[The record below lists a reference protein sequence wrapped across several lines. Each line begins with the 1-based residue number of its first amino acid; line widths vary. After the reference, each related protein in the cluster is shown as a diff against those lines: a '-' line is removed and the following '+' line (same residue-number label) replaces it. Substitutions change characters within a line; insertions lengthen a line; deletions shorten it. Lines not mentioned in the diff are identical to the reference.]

1 MNNHF
6 FALLSR
12 MKYIERW
19 ALMRN
24 TMRENI
30 AEHSFFVAVLAHALA
45 CIRRDV
51 FNVDCE
57 PEKAASF
64 ALLHDA
70 SEIFTGD
77 MPTPIKYYNPD
88 IRTVYAEIEKNANDR
103 LVATLPDELAPTYRE
118 MLYIPDEYKSL
129 VKAADKLSAYI
140 KCIEE
145 KNSGNAE
152 FASAEASTLNSL
164 NALNMQEVDYFIEHF
179 IPSFTLTLDELEK

>member
-1 MNNHF
+1 MNSSF

-24 TMRENI
+24 TVRENI
-30 AEHSFFVAVLAHALA
+30 AEHSFFVALLAHALA
-45 CIRRDV
+45 SVRRDI
-51 FNVDCE
+51 FNIPCD

-70 SEIFTGD
+70 SEIITGD
-77 MPTPIKYYNPD
+77 MPTPIKYYNPA
-88 IRTVYAEIEKNANDR
+88 IRSVYSEIEKTANER
-103 LVATLPDELAPTYRE
+103 LVSALPEPLRDSYRA
-118 MLYIPDEYKSL
+118 LLDIPEEYKPI

-145 KNSGNAE
+145 RRAGNSE
-152 FASAEASTLNSL
+152 FKSAEDATLASIK
-164 NALNMQEVDYFIEHF
+164 ALNLREADYFIETF
-179 IPSFTLTLDELEK
+179 IPSFDLTLDEL